1 MSDDIAFTEPVT
13 KSVSQSI
20 VPFPQLDHAL
30 VKSLV
35 WKWLLRLRITLPA
48 TVPPTIIVKVM
59 K

>member
-20 VPFPQLDHAL
+20 VPFPHLDHAL

-35 WKWLLRLRITLPA
+35 WRWLLR
-48 TVPPTIIVKVM
+48 
-59 K
+59 

>member
-20 VPFPQLDHAL
+20 VPFPQLDQSL

-35 WKWLLRLRITLPA
+35 WKWLLR
-48 TVPPTIIVKVM
+48 
-59 K
+59 